1 MPHLVGDDSVDG
13 CSIHARGISI
23 VPLLAKFLCWYP
35 LEGTLTRIVLIAVL
49 LGFSQPA
56 LAQEEATPAAA
67 PVASVE
73 VPNPWL
79 AGALSLTTPTT
90 LGIATLPALGIAAPF
105 GFGAG
110 HVYAGDPT
118 RGAWVSLGGL
128 GVALAAGAYGIYGPN
143 EGYRPRR
150 LMMAGTNAAIATMV
164 YSCWAAY
171 DAYHTA
177 DRRKQPLLDVSAHE

>member
-23 VPLLAKFLCWYP
+23 VSLLAKFPCWYP
-35 LEGTLTRIVLIAVL
+35 LEGTLTRVILIAVV

-56 LAQEEATPAAA
+56 LAQEATPAAA

-90 LGIATLPALGIAAPF
+90 LGLATLPAFGIGAPF

-110 HVYAGDPT
+110 HVYAGDLT

-128 GVALAAGAYGIYGPN
+128 GVALAAGAYGLYGPN
-143 EGYRPRR
+143 DDYRPRR
-150 LMMAGTNAAIATMV
+150 LMIAGTNAAIATMV

-177 DRRKQPLLDVSAHE
+177 ERRQQPLLGGLVHE